1 LALTL
6 PAYRSDFRGVYLL
19 EEPDYGLHPRAVRA
33 VFQSLSSV
41 PSAQILVVTY
51 SPVIL
56 SAAEPHQVVCFAKT
70 EGGSTD
76 VIAGNEHP
84 ALRQWRGEKNL
95 GVLYADGVL
104 GS

>member
-1 LALTL
+1 M
-6 PAYRSDFRGVYLL
+6 
-19 EEPDYGLHPRAVRA
+19 
-33 VFQSLSSV
+33 
-41 PSAQILVVTY
+41 
-51 SPVIL
+51 IL